1 MEKNSKRSKN
11 VIDFGFVA
19 VKHLQSDGERER
31 EKEQRRV
38 QERAHAKT
46 PRINDD
52 ESVVSPGV
60 LYIYIFY
67 SSYLN
72 V

>member
-11 VIDFGFVA
+11 VDFGFVA